1 MQNEIV
7 ARINVLFKMAN
18 DKFLINIE
26 NVVVDFSLKGLAAG
40 QVSIDGEKITLR
52 VNNDALINHYE
63 FMYSEM
69 LPHEV
74 AHIVQYLL
82 EGHLS
87 HDARWRQYC
96 ELLGGTPNTTHDLG
110 LKPARKQRQWL
121 YKIGEEI
128 CILSTIRHN
137 RIQLK
142 GVEYITK
149 LGSKIRRD
157 HFIQELT

>member
-1 MQNEIV
+1 MKEKIV

-18 DKFLINIE
+18 EKFFLNIE
-26 NVVVDFSLKGLAAG
+26 NVDVDFSLKGLAAG
-40 QVSIDGEKITLR
+40 QVVVDGNKITLR
-52 VNNDALINHYE
+52 VNNEALISHYE
-63 FMYSEM
+63 FMCSEM

-87 HDARWRQYC
+87 HDSRWRHYC
-96 ELLGGTPNTTHDLG
+96 ELLGGTPSTTHSLE

-121 YKIGEEI
+121 YKVEEEI

-137 RIQLK
+137 RIQRQ
-142 GVEYITK
+142 GTEYITNS
-149 LGSKIRRD
+149 GRTIRRD
-157 HFIQELT
+157 HFIKELT